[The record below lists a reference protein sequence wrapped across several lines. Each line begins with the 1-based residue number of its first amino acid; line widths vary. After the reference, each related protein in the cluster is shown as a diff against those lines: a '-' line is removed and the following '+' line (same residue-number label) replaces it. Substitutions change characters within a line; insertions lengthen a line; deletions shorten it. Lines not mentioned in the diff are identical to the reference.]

1 MHGAASGA
9 KVSFMER
16 SKAMT
21 PTQSK
26 VLKRIASGDCPTC
39 LEWRTTRALMEKG
52 LIERQA
58 SSPFAT
64 VLTDAGRKAV
74 Q

>member
-1 MHGAASGA
+1 
-9 KVSFMER
+9 MER
-16 SKAMT
+16 STTMT
-21 PTQSK
+21 AAQSK
-26 VLKRIASGDCPTC
+26 VLKRIANGDRPTC

-58 SSPFAT
+58 SFPFAK
-64 VLTDAGRKAV
+64 VLTDTGRKAV